1 MLISALKQLS
11 NFNCNYVEQA
21 KGIYAENSPTSASSP
36 CKNRGFICRYGGI
49 GRRAWFRKIKYAD
62 MAELADAHGSGPC
75 ESNFMQVQV
84 LLSAP
89 YKSDTLLGVR
99 FIFTIKRIIGLEG
112 ERKENSPVDCFP
124 RESYAAL
131 WRYTRRSKRGR
142 RFRNNKGMFYP
153 HQKKP
158 DFIGLF
164 AVLGYK
170 KCWQTRKV
178 CS

>member
-1 MLISALKQLS
+1 
-11 NFNCNYVEQA
+11 
-21 KGIYAENSPTSASSP
+21 
-36 CKNRGFICRYGGI
+36 
-49 GRRAWFRKIKYAD
+49 
-62 MAELADAHGSGPC
+62 
-75 ESNFMQVQV
+75 
-84 LLSAP
+84 
-89 YKSDTLLGVR
+89 LGVR